1 LDAYPHN
8 LSNNDHNPIKISN
21 TVHVRHFS
29 LRVRAAFAVWRILQ
43 REWAEAKADRKR
55 DEEYVQAVMGAGADV
70 IERLRARVGRAV
82 ERLSHQREVE
92 RHWLRLARWAARN
105 CVLLIREDSKRTIP
119 FSLIWHHLE
128 DLLPILMP
136 QSPPRHSA
144 EHSARAPTTPPHHT
158 ILLSSSPSSPSSRHP
173 GCLRDTKD
181 NDVAL
186 GRRAVAA
193 RLHDDDDDQR
203 RKVRRR
209 APGPHLR
216 VHETTAKDAER
227 EETR

>member
-1 LDAYPHN
+1 MT
-8 LSNNDHNPIKISN
+8 N

-55 DEEYVQAVMGAGADV
+55 DEEYVQAVMGAGAGADV
-70 IERLRARVGRAV
+70 IKRLRARVGRAV
-82 ERLSHQREVE
+82 ERLSYQREVE

-105 CVLLIREDSKRTIP
+105 CVLLVREDSKRTIP

-128 DLLPILMP
+128 DLLLILMP

-144 EHSARAPTTPPHHT
+144 EHSARASTTPPQHT
-158 ILLSSSPSSPSSRHP
+158 ILLSSSPSSHHP

-181 NDVAL
+181 DDVAL
-186 GRRAVAA
+186 GRCAVAA
-193 RLHDDDDDQR
+193 RLHDHDHDQR
-203 RKVRRR
+203 RKVRRS

-216 VHETTAKDAER
+216 VHETTAEDAER